1 MLYAKDTIKGSG
13 VSVWAK
19 AQSELFLAWTAF
31 DLDMSKARTSESYIG
46 PLLKY
51 VAISLA
57 VFIYAVLLIPLIA
70 L

>member
-1 MLYAKDTIKGSG
+1 MLYAKDTITGSG

-19 AQSELFLAWTAF
+19 AQSELLLAWTAF
-31 DLDMSKARTSESYIG
+31 DLDMSKARTSEAYIS

-70 L
+70 I